1 MLDLGLGLGTLSHTP
16 FGGMKCGMRIKTSVT
31 LSRETLDSLE
41 ELAGE
46 GLSKSRIVEIAVAD
60 LLERHRRRRRD
71 AGSLDARAIAALDR
85 AIRIAVA
92 VE

>member
-1 MLDLGLGLGTLSHTP
+1 
-16 FGGMKCGMRIKTSVT
+16 MRIKTSMT

-41 ELAGE
+41 ELARE

-71 AGSLDARAIAALDR
+71 AGDREILDR
-85 AIRIAVA
+85 RALELNAE
-92 VE
+92 VEDILGYQVES